1 MLPSPSPSPW
11 TGRLEKQV
19 EGKRG
24 SQTRSFRFVLLA
36 GLNRGFFKG
45 TVVEGD
51 MGAFLSKTA
60 RPVQRASLKRSRRS
74 KRSVC
79 RLISGNEAR
88 SSPRGNYRQGELRRC
103 RVGEVNGD
111 AHI

>member
-1 MLPSPSPSPW
+1 MLPSRSPSPW

-51 MGAFLSKTA
+51 MDALLAKDSSSGTEGAAQKESSK
-60 RPVQRASLKRSRRS
+60 
-74 KRSVC
+74 
-79 RLISGNEAR
+79 
-88 SSPRGNYRQGELRRC
+88 
-103 RVGEVNGD
+103 
-111 AHI
+111 

>member
-51 MGAFLSKTA
+51 MDAFLVQDRSSGTQGVVEKGVVEVKGVSALNRGMKLEA
-60 RPVQRASLKRSRRS
+60 RRAEIIARASCA
-74 KRSVC
+74 V
-79 RLISGNEAR
+79 A
-88 SSPRGNYRQGELRRC
+88 EL
-103 RVGEVNGD
+103 EK
-111 AHI
+111 

>member
-24 SQTRSFRFVLLA
+24 SQTRSFRFVLLV
-36 GLNRGFFKG
+36 GLNRGFFTG

-51 MGAFLSKTA
+51 MDALLAKD
-60 RPVQRASLKRSRRS
+60 
-74 KRSVC
+74 
-79 RLISGNEAR
+79 R
-88 SSPRGNYRQGELRRC
+88 SSGTEGVVQTESSK
-103 RVGEVNGD
+103 
-111 AHI
+111 